1 MNHLLHPELIQNIP
15 LIGER
20 AAEALNQRIGDLALD
35 DLSLDPRI
43 TIGIRT
49 FNEAPKLE
57 LLLQDVAS
65 QVVGDE
71 VEIIVVDNESTDHT
85 KAVAK
90 EYGAEVVT
98 LPRGEFTY
106 PHSMNLAMEAANHD
120 AVFLTIAHAQLSS
133 THTLHA
139 GARHFALA
147 DDLAGV
153 YAMELSAPNASRT
166 DNWMRTGN
174 ALELFRPS
182 RRIHKA
188 GMAVM
193 GATGAIFSKEAWQE
207 LGRFDERYETGGE
220 DTAMARAIL
229 GAGHG
234 IVKEPAMAVHHAH
247 GLGLAKTAREMLHY
261 MRTVRGPQA
270 MQQGLLTRR
279 QARLKT
285 ES

>member
-1 MNHLLHPELIQNIP
+1 VNHLLHPELFPPIP
-15 LIGER
+15 IVGER
-20 AAEALNQRIGDLALD
+20 AAEALNQRIGEMATD

-43 TIGIRT
+43 TVGIRT

-57 LLLQDVAS
+57 LLLQDVAR
-65 QVVGDE
+65 QAVGAE
-71 VEIIVVDNESTDHT
+71 VEVVVVDNESTDHT

-106 PHSMNLAMEAANHD
+106 PRSMNLAMDAASHD

-147 DDLAGV
+147 DDVAGV

-166 DNWMRTGN
+166 DNWMRAGN
-174 ALELFRPS
+174 ALELFCPP

-193 GATGAIFSKEAWQE
+193 GATGAIVSKTAWNE

-220 DTAMARAIL
+220 DTALARDML
-229 GAGHG
+229 KAGYG

-247 GLGLAKTAREMLHY
+247 GLGLGKTAKEMLHY
-261 MRTVRGPQA
+261 MRTVRGPVA
-270 MQQGLLTRR
+270 MQRELLTRR
-279 QARLKT
+279 QSRLG

>member
-1 MNHLLHPELIQNIP
+1 MNHLLHPELFPPIP
-15 LIGER
+15 IIGER
-20 AAEALNQRIGDLALD
+20 ASEALNQRIGELALD

-43 TIGIRT
+43 TVGIRT

-65 QVVGDE
+65 QVVGNE
-71 VEIIVVDNESTDHT
+71 VEIVVVDNESTDHT
-85 KAVAK
+85 KSVAK
-90 EYGAEVVT
+90 EYGAELVT
-98 LPRGEFTY
+98 LPKGEFTY
-106 PHSMNLAMEAANHD
+106 PRSMNLTMEAASHD

-139 GARHFALA
+139 GARHFTLA
-147 DDLAGV
+147 DDVAGV

-166 DNWMRTGN
+166 DNWMRAGN
-174 ALELFRPS
+174 ALELFRQP
-182 RRIHKA
+182 RRIHMA
-188 GMAVM
+188 AMAVM

-229 GAGHG
+229 QAGYG

-247 GLGLAKTAREMLHY
+247 GLSLAKTAREMLHY

-270 MQQGLLTRR
+270 MQQGLLARR
-279 QARLKT
+279 QARFKT
-285 ES
+285 EP